1 MANGHWLLPTNLS
14 IHYQY
19 NERFGKKINV
29 QSLLSN
35 ICNFHDKESIKDV
48 EP

>member
-1 MANGHWLLPTNLS
+1 MANGHWLLPTNLP
-14 IHYQY
+14 IQA
-19 NERFGKKINV
+19 RLGKKINV